1 MVLRENHLRPF
12 GTHALGRLLRSPF
25 GLFTSPQSP
34 EIGWKLAKRRYQQPV
49 ISWPVGMVTSVDVSA
64 EFTNK
69 TMFNLGAISESY
81 ADRRDS
87 GISSTPSQEK
97 FSPAS
102 TADSPYGIRPTMS
115 SPCFAR
121 VTHGSNLKKVFWDR
135 RESSGCGAVTP
146 DQFVRQFD
154 GTTVITKVLIANN
167 GIAAVKCM
175 RSIRRWAYEMF
186 RNDRAIKFVAMVTP
200 EDLKANAE
208 YIRMAD
214 QFVCIPGGS
223 NNNNYANVHL
233 ILDMAIKMEVQ
244 AVWAGWGHA
253 SENPKLP
260 DLLEKHNIVFI
271 GPPAKAMWALGD
283 KIASSIVAQTANI
296 PTLPWSGS
304 DLTLPAG
311 EMNFVNSN
319 SVHVFPDLYVK
330 ATVTTLEKGL
340 KAASRIGLPLMI
352 KASEG
357 GGGKGIRKCENLD
370 DFPTQFRQVQA
381 EVPGSPI
388 FIMKLAKGARHL
400 EVQVL
405 ADCYGNAVSL
415 FGRDCSIQRRHQKII
430 EEAPTSIALP
440 ELFEQME
447 RDAVKLAK
455 MVCYVSA
462 GTVEYLYIPESQK
475 YYFLE
480 LNPRLQ
486 VEHPCTEMVANINLP
501 AAQLQIA
508 MGIPLHRIKDI
519 RLLYA
524 AAAFDDKPLDFDS
537 PPVRPIPRG
546 HVIATRI
553 TSENPDDG
561 FQPSSGTVQELNF
574 RSSKNAWG
582 YFSVSASGGLHE
594 FADSQFGHCFSWG
607 ETRDDAIAN
616 MVLALKELSI
626 RGDFRTTV
634 EYLITLLETEAF
646 INNQFDTEWLDTL
659 IAEKV
664 QTEKPDVI
672 VGVVC
677 LSVLIAD
684 VAIVN
689 AFQNFENSLE
699 RGQVL
704 SAKSL
709 IETVDVELTHEGI
722 SYTVEVT
729 RSSPQSYFLMM
740 NGSGLQVEFHR
751 MSDGGMLLSLNS
763 DSYTCYMKEEVNR
776 YRVQIGNKT
785 IIFEKNNDPTELRS
799 PSAGK
804 LLQYLVEDGAHVF
817 AHTPYAEIEVM
828 KMVMTLTTP
837 ESGCVH
843 YLKRPGTVLNPG
855 SVIAKLSLDD
865 PSRIRTAVRHEGT
878 FPIHSP
884 VTQHAEKLYQ
894 TYRELLNYFNYVLDG
909 YTLPEPYFSPDLR
922 EKVTNFF
929 RVLKD
934 PALPLFELQEAM
946 SVIGG
951 RIPAEVETRIRNL
964 MANYAGNITS
974 VLCRFPSQQIAQV
987 LDEYASSLSKKQ
999 NREMFFMSTHGLLS
1013 VVQRYRDGIR
1023 GHMKLVL
1030 QELFLRYLNVEKH
1043 FQQQLYD
1050 KSVHA
1055 LRESLKDGD
1064 MRRVTNAIFSH
1075 FQLPKKNQVIIS
1087 LIEHISSHEPGL
1099 TDELKEVL
1107 NQLTNLGKA
1116 DHGKVALRARQVLIA
1131 AHQPSYDSRHNQVE
1145 SIFLSALDK
1154 YGHSFQPENLYKLI
1168 TSETSICDVLHD
1180 FFFHSNEIVRMAA
1193 LEVYVRRTY
1202 IAFEVNCLKHHML
1215 GNSVSTVEYQFTLP
1229 SSHPDRIGT
1238 SKSCP
1243 SFRNDV
1249 TRLCSNED
1257 DLNGLE
1263 ASTSFNCQRVG
1274 LLVAFNTFEEA
1285 VQNFNNLLGMFSLGN
1300 SARPTDSSRNHP
1312 ADSSYRSMRN
1322 SKAVEQQEQV
1332 EFLYIL
1338 NVAVRIED
1346 ESGGDDAQ
1354 LAQLFQKF
1362 CLENKASLTER
1373 GIRRVSFIA
1382 LCRRWAPKYFIFRGK
1397 DDYLEDKIYRH
1408 LEPAMAFQLEI
1419 NRMKNFHLE
1428 TVPTANSK
1436 LHLYLGKAKS
1446 NQGQQVSDYRFFLR
1460 YIIRHSDLIS
1470 KEASF
1475 DYMRNEG
1482 ERVLLESLDEL
1493 EVAFNSH
1500 PDSRRCDCNH
1510 IFLNF
1515 VPCVTLDPQKVVD
1528 TVSEIIVRYGVRL
1541 WKLRVLQAEL
1551 KYSIRLVPHG
1561 PPVHMR
1567 LTICNESGYYLDLQL
1582 YLEILDKTTGQVRYA
1597 SWDASKPG
1605 PLNGLAVSTPYQ
1617 TKDHMQQKRYL
1628 AQKMGTTYVYDFPEM
1643 FRQALMKLWREY
1655 NAEIGIDEEPNSV
1668 ELLQCVELAIGAQGE
1683 LVEVNR
1689 FPGEN
1694 ECGMVVW
1701 RLTLKTPEYVDG
1713 RDIIVIANDMTYF
1726 IGSFG
1731 VKEDDLF
1738 LKASQLSRQLKIP
1751 RIYIAANSGARIG
1764 LATEVR
1770 SCFRIAWNDSL
1781 NPDKG
1786 FKYLYLTPED
1796 YKRLNS
1802 CMTVVRAE
1810 KIVDEGESRYKLT
1823 DIIGREDSIGVENLK
1838 GSGLIAGET
1847 SKAYDEVCLI
1857 SLVSCRTVGIGAYL
1871 VRLAQRTIQVEN
1883 SHIILTGAPALNK
1896 LLGREVYTSN
1906 NQLGGTQ
1913 IMHNNGV
1920 SHAIAQNDFE
1930 GVYLILKWLSY
1941 IPAYR
1946 GAPLPVLTPIDP
1958 VDRDITFYPTKNPY
1972 DPRWMFEGRPNPL
1985 IPTEWE
1991 SGFFDRGSWS
2001 EIMSGWARTVVC
2013 GRARLGGIPC
2023 SVIAVETRTVE
2034 VQVPADPA
2042 TLDSESKVIS
2052 QAGQV
2057 WFPDSAYKTAQAIN
2071 DFNREQLPLF
2081 IFANWRGF
2089 SGGMKDMFD
2098 QVLKFGAY
2106 IVDGLRS
2113 YRQPVFI
2120 YIPPN
2125 AELRG
2130 GAWVVVDPAINSRY
2144 MEMYADPEARGG
2156 VLEPEGTVEIKY
2168 RSRDLID
2175 TINRCDPVCLNIQER
2190 LHKLEQSGDAEARA
2204 KLQNSLKNRVE
2215 LLFPLYHTVAV
2226 HFADLHDR
2234 AGRMQEKNVITGIV
2248 EWKRARCKFYWRLRR
2263 RLAEERIT
2271 QQIVGNC
2278 CGYAMDVSEVSF
2290 LLPRWYALDPANKK
2304 CGNWEDDQGVALWL
2318 ENQISQEGSIISE
2331 NLKCLRR
2338 DSVIGKIRSLLS
2350 NSPDLLMDAILE
2362 LAQQLNSNQSAD
2374 LVKVLSNLSS
2384 RQSSAS
2390 RANTC

>member
-1 MVLRENHLRPF
+1 
-12 GTHALGRLLRSPF
+12 
-25 GLFTSPQSP
+25 
-34 EIGWKLAKRRYQQPV
+34 
-49 ISWPVGMVTSVDVSA
+49 
-64 EFTNK
+64 
-69 TMFNLGAISESY
+69 
-81 ADRRDS
+81 
-87 GISSTPSQEK
+87 
-97 FSPAS
+97 
-102 TADSPYGIRPTMS
+102 MS
-115 SPCFAR
+115 SPCFTP
-121 VTHGSNLKKVFWDR
+121 VTHGTNLKKVFWDR

-223 NNNNYANVHL
+223 NNNNYANIHL

-253 SENPKLP
+253 SENPNLP

-304 DLTLPAG
+304 ELALPAG
-311 EMNFVNSN
+311 EVNLVNSS
-319 SVHVFPDLYVK
+319 SVHDLYVK

-340 KAASRIGLPLMI
+340 KAASKIGLPLMI

-430 EEAPTSIALP
+430 EEAPATIALP

-462 GTVEYLYIPESQK
+462 GTVEYLYIPESQQ

-501 AAQLQIA
+501 AAQLQVA

-519 RLLYA
+519 RLLYG

-546 HVIATRI
+546 HVIAARI
-553 TSENPDDG
+553 TSENPDDGSAKPG

-689 AFQNFENSLE
+689 AFQNFQNSLE

-704 SAKSL
+704 PAKSL

-729 RSSPQSYFLMM
+729 RSGPQSYFLMM
-740 NGSGLQVEFHR
+740 NGSGVQVEFHR

-785 IIFEKNNDPTELRS
+785 IVFEKNYDPTELRS

-804 LLQYLVEDGAHVF
+804 LLQYLVDDGAHVF
-817 AHTPYAEIEVM
+817 ALTPYAEIEVM

-837 ESGCVH
+837 ESGWYAAKFEFIHRCVICSNLRSVH

-855 SVIAKLSLDD
+855 SVIAKMSLDD
-865 PSRIRTAVRHEGT
+865 PSRMRTAVRYEGT

-922 EKVTNFF
+922 EKVANFF

-964 MANYAGNITS
+964 MTNYAGNITS

-999 NREMFFMSTHGLLS
+999 SREMFFMSTHGLLS
-1013 VVQRYRDGIR
+1013 LVQRYRDGIR

-1107 NQLTNLGKA
+1107 NQLTNFGKA

-1202 IAFEVNCLKHHML
+1202 IAFEVNCLKHHVL
-1215 GNSVSTVEYQFTLP
+1215 GNSISIVEYQFTLP
-1229 SSHPDRIGT
+1229 SSHPDRIEMP
-1238 SKSCP
+1238 KSCP

-1249 TRLCSNED
+1249 NRLCNTED
-1257 DLNGLE
+1257 DFNGLE
-1263 ASTSFNCQRVG
+1263 VPTSFNCQSVG
-1274 LLVAFNTFEEA
+1274 LLVAFGTFEEA
-1285 VQNFNNLLGMFSLGN
+1285 KQNFNHLLGMFSLG
-1300 SARPTDSSRNHP
+1300 TSSHP
-1312 ADSSYRSMRN
+1312 ANPNRNPARYRSIQG
-1322 SKAVEQQEQV
+1322 SKMVEEQEQV

-1338 NVAVRIED
+1338 NIAVRIED

-1354 LAQLFQKF
+1354 LAEMFQKF
-1362 CLENKASLTER
+1362 CLQNKVSLAER

-1397 DDYLEDKIYRH
+1397 DDYIEDKIYRH

-1436 LHLYLGKAKS
+1436 LHLYLAKAKS
-1446 NQGQQVSDYRFFLR
+1446 DQGQQVTDYRFFLR

-1475 DYMRNEG
+1475 DYLRNEG

-1500 PDSRRCDCNH
+1500 PDARRCDCNH

-1551 KYSIRLVPHG
+1551 KYSIRLIPHG

-1582 YLEILDKTTGQVRYA
+1582 YQEVLDKATGQVRYA

-1643 FRQALMKLWREY
+1643 FRQALIKLWREY
-1655 NAEIGIDEEPNSV
+1655 NAEIGIEEETNSV
-1668 ELLQCVELAIGAQGE
+1668 ELLQCVELAVGPQGD
-1683 LVEVNR
+1683 LVEINR

-1694 ECGMVVW
+1694 DCGMVVW

-1713 RDIIVIANDMTYF
+1713 RDIIVVANDMTYF

-1731 VKEDDLF
+1731 VKEDELF
-1738 LKASQLSRQLKIP
+1738 LKASQLSRKLKIP
-1751 RIYIAANSGARIG
+1751 RIYVAANSGARIG

-1770 SCFRIAWNDSL
+1770 SCFKIAWNDAL

-1786 FKYLYLTPED
+1786 FKYLYLTQED
-1796 YKRLNS
+1796 FKRLNS

-1810 KIVDEGESRYKLT
+1810 KIEDEGEIRPWMTTVCQFSFRYKLT

-1847 SKAYDEVCLI
+1847 SLAYDEVCLI

-1941 IPAYR
+1941 IPAFR
-1946 GAPLPVLTPIDP
+1946 GAPLPVLTPVDP
-1958 VDRDITFYPTKNPY
+1958 VEREITFYPTKNPY
-1972 DPRWMFEGRPNPL
+1972 DPRLDYHDIAFARWMFEGRPNPVS
-1985 IPTEWE
+1985 PTEWE
-1991 SGFFDRGSWS
+1991 SGFFDRGSWC

-2144 MEMYADPEARGG
+2144 MEMYADPDARGG

-2168 RSRDLID
+2168 RERDLIS
-2175 TINRCDPVCLNIQER
+2175 TINRCDPVCLRILKK
-2190 LHKLEQSGDAEARA
+2190 LHKLEQSGDSEAKA
-2204 KLQNSLKNRVE
+2204 KLQKSLTSRVE
-2215 LLFPLYHTVAV
+2215 SLLPLYHTVAV

-2234 AGRMQEKNVITGIV
+2234 AGRMQEKNVITGSSKGIV
-2248 EWKRARCKFYWRLRR
+2248 EWKKARCKFYWRLRR
-2263 RLAEERIT
+2263 RLAEETIM
-2271 QQIVGNC
+2271 QQIAGNC
-2278 CGYAMDVSEVSF
+2278 CGHAMDVGEMSF

-2304 CGNWEDDQGVALWL
+2304 CGNWNDDQGVAVWL
-2318 ENQISQEGSIISE
+2318 ENQLSQEGSIISE
-2331 NLKCLRR
+2331 NLKCLKR
-2338 DSVIGKIRSLLS
+2338 DSIIGKIRSTLS
-2350 NSPDLLMDAILE
+2350 NSPDLLMDAVLE
-2362 LAQQLNSNQSAD
+2362 VAQQLNSHQSAD
-2374 LVKVLSNLSS
+2374 LIKVLSNLSS
-2384 RQSSAS
+2384 RQNPS
-2390 RANTC
+2390 RPAT

>member
-1 MVLRENHLRPF
+1 METGESPLPAA
-12 GTHALGRLLRSPF
+12 GSRLASWN
-25 GLFTSPQSP
+25 GSTNDDGPQD
-34 EIGWKLAKRRYQQPV
+34 AVDVPV
-49 ISWPVGMVTSVDVSA
+49 FAEKSVDDSA
-64 EFTNK
+64 NFTNK
-69 TMFNLGAISESY
+69 TMFNLGANSEAY
-81 ADRRDS
+81 VGQRDS
-87 GISSTPSQEK
+87 GISSISSQK
-97 FSPAS
+97 FSS
-102 TADSPYGIRPTMS
+102 TSSAADSPFGIRPTMS
-115 SPCFAR
+115 SPCFTP
-121 VTHGSNLKKVFWDR
+121 VTHGTNLKKVFWDR

-154 GTTVITKVLIANN
+154 GTTVITKVTVVLIANN

-223 NNNNYANVHL
+223 NNNNYANIHL

-253 SENPKLP
+253 SENPNLP

-304 DLTLPAG
+304 DLALSAG
-311 EMNFVNSN
+311 EGNLVNSS
-319 SVHVFPDLYVK
+319 SVHDLYVK

-340 KAASRIGLPLMI
+340 KAASKIGLPLMI

-405 ADCYGNAVSL
+405 ADCYGNA
-415 FGRDCSIQRRHQKII
+415 
-430 EEAPTSIALP
+430 
-440 ELFEQME
+440 
-447 RDAVKLAK
+447 DAVKLAK

-462 GTVEYLYIPESQK
+462 GTVEYLYIPESQQ

-519 RLLYA
+519 RLLYG

-537 PPVRPIPRG
+537 PPLRPTPRG
-546 HVIATRI
+546 HVIAARI

-689 AFQNFENSLE
+689 AFQNFQNSLE

-704 SAKSL
+704 PAKSL
-709 IETVDVELTHEGI
+709 IETVDVELTHEGV

-729 RSSPQSYFLMM
+729 RSGPQSYFLMM
-740 NGSGLQVEFHR
+740 NGSGVQVEFHR

-785 IIFEKNNDPTELRS
+785 IVFEKNYDPTELRS

-817 AHTPYAEIEVM
+817 ALTPYAEIEVM

-855 SVIAKLSLDD
+855 SVIAKMSLDD
-865 PSRIRTAVRHEGT
+865 PSRMRTAVRYEGT

-894 TYRELLNYFNYVLDG
+894 TYRELLSYFNYVLDG

-922 EKVTNFF
+922 EKVANFF

-964 MANYAGNITS
+964 MTNYAGNITS

-987 LDEYASSLSKKQ
+987 LDEYATSLSKKQ
-999 NREMFFMSTHGLLS
+999 SREMFFMSTHGLLS
-1013 VVQRYRDGIR
+1013 LVQRYRDGIR

-1107 NQLTNLGKA
+1107 NQLTNFGKA

-1202 IAFEVNCLKHHML
+1202 IAFEVNCLKHHVL
-1215 GNSVSTVEYQFTLP
+1215 GNSVSIVEYQFTLP
-1229 SSHPDRIGT
+1229 SSHPDRVEMP
-1238 SKSCP
+1238 KSCP

-1249 TRLCSNED
+1249 NRLCNTED
-1257 DLNGLE
+1257 DFNGLE
-1263 ASTSFNCQRVG
+1263 VPTSFNCQSVG
-1274 LLVAFNTFEEA
+1274 LLVAFGTFEEA
-1285 VQNFNNLLGMFSLGN
+1285 KQNFNRLLGMFSLG
-1300 SARPTDSSRNHP
+1300 TSSRLP
-1312 ADSSYRSMRN
+1312 ADPNRNPARYRSIQG
-1322 SKAVEQQEQV
+1322 SKIVEEQEQV

-1338 NVAVRIED
+1338 NIAVRIED

-1354 LAQLFQKF
+1354 LAEMFQKF
-1362 CLENKASLTER
+1362 CLQNKVSLTER
-1373 GIRRVSFIA
+1373 RIRRVSFIA

-1397 DDYLEDKIYRH
+1397 DNYMEDKIYRH

-1436 LHLYLGKAKS
+1436 LHLYLAKAKS
-1446 NQGQQVSDYRFFLR
+1446 DQGQQVFKIPAEPTFFSC
-1460 YIIRHSDLIS
+1460 YIEFL
-1470 KEASF
+1470 EASF
-1475 DYMRNEG
+1475 DYLRNEG

-1500 PDSRRCDCNH
+1500 PDARRCDCNH

-1551 KYSIRLVPHG
+1551 KYSIRLIPHG

-1582 YLEILDKTTGQVRYA
+1582 YQEVLDKATGQLRYA

-1643 FRQALMKLWREY
+1643 FRQALIKLWREY
-1655 NAEIGIDEEPNSV
+1655 NAEI
-1668 ELLQCVELAIGAQGE
+1668 
-1683 LVEVNR
+1683 
-1689 FPGEN
+1689 
-1694 ECGMVVW
+1694 GMVVW

-1713 RDIIVIANDMTYF
+1713 RDIIVVANDMTYF

-1731 VKEDDLF
+1731 VKEDELF
-1738 LKASQLSRQLKIP
+1738 LKASQLSRKLKIP
-1751 RIYIAANSGARIG
+1751 RIYVAANSGARIG

-1770 SCFRIAWNDSL
+1770 SCFKIAWNDAL

-1786 FKYLYLTPED
+1786 FKYLYLTQED
-1796 YKRLNS
+1796 FKRLNS

-1810 KIVDEGESRYKLT
+1810 KIEDEGEIRYKLT
-1823 DIIGREDSIGVENLK
+1823 DIIGREESIGVENLK

-1847 SKAYDEVCLI
+1847 SLAYDEVCLI

-1941 IPAYR
+1941 IPAFR

-1958 VDRDITFYPTKNPY
+1958 VEREITFYPTKNPY

-1985 IPTEWE
+1985 SPTEWE
-1991 SGFFDRGSWS
+1991 SGFFDRGSWC

-2057 WFPDSAYKTAQAIN
+2057 WFPDSAYKTAQAIS

-2144 MEMYADPEARGG
+2144 MEMYADPDARGG

-2168 RSRDLID
+2168 RERDLIS
-2175 TINRCDPVCLNIQER
+2175 TINRCDPVCLRILKK
-2190 LHKLEQSGDAEARA
+2190 LHKLEQSGDSEAKA
-2204 KLQNSLKNRVE
+2204 KLQKSLTSRVE
-2215 LLFPLYHTVAV
+2215 SLLPLYHTVAV

-2234 AGRMQEKNVITGIV
+2234 AGRMQEKNVITGVV
-2248 EWKRARCKFYWRLRR
+2248 EWKKARRKFYWRLRR
-2263 RLAEERIT
+2263 RLAEET
-2271 QQIVGNC
+2271 VMQQIVGNC
-2278 CGYAMDVSEVSF
+2278 CGYAMDVGEMNF

-2304 CGNWEDDQGVALWL
+2304 CGNWNDDQGVAVWL
-2318 ENQISQEGSIISE
+2318 ENQLSQEGSIVSE
-2331 NLKCLRR
+2331 NLKCLKR
-2338 DSVIGKIRSLLS
+2338 DSIIGKIRSTLS
-2350 NSPDLLMDAILE
+2350 NSPDLLMDAVLE
-2362 LAQQLNSNQSAD
+2362 VAQQLNSHQSAD
-2374 LVKVLSNLSS
+2374 LIKVLSNLSS
-2384 RQSSAS
+2384 RQNPS
-2390 RANTC
+2390 RPST